1 MSRTSDAEQLLCSHS
16 NAFCKR
22 QVAETNKI
30 TLTRQKLVGQRN
42 SHRFCDLYRR
52 IAQIPLE
59 FTWIVQPPLKKKRT
73 HSPGIHTDRVT
84 GPRQKGLCGYPRNSH
99 GLCNFYKEDCVDTR
113 SSHGLHTDTLGTHM
127 HYLQLQT
134 FKEQVTRAASK
145 MHRYPQETQ
154 EHFRNRPF
162 GRPCPSIVRGTFCIA
177 KHLMSCIRYINIHAR
192 CPSKPARWTCEN
204 EAFVQPPS
212 KTATSTSS
220 NKAFV
225 QECPIFL
232 CAVRLFLLWDVF
244 AVMFFVVRLLCWEM
258 MWVFFCCET
267 PYWPHCETSLLWNSV
282 PRNTTRLLNFFWKL
296 KIIVAKVTGLI
307 LPTPE
312 RVVPIY
318 TKAATCTT
326 LSLHSWLCASWPH

>member
-1 MSRTSDAEQLLCSHS
+1 
-16 NAFCKR
+16 
-22 QVAETNKI
+22 
-30 TLTRQKLVGQRN
+30 
-42 SHRFCDLYRR
+42 
-52 IAQIPLE
+52 
-59 FTWIVQPPLKKKRT
+59 
-73 HSPGIHTDRVT
+73 
-84 GPRQKGLCGYPRNSH
+84 
-99 GLCNFYKEDCVDTR
+99 
-113 SSHGLHTDTLGTHM
+113 
-127 HYLQLQT
+127 
-134 FKEQVTRAASK
+134 
-145 MHRYPQETQ
+145 
-154 EHFRNRPF
+154 
-162 GRPCPSIVRGTFCIA
+162 
-177 KHLMSCIRYINIHAR
+177 MSCIRYINIHAR

-232 CAVRLFLLWDVF
+232 CAVRLFCCETSLPWCFLLWDFF
-244 AVMFFVVRLLCWEM
+244 AERWCE
-258 MWVFFCCET
+258 FFCCET

>member
-1 MSRTSDAEQLLCSHS
+1 
-16 NAFCKR
+16 
-22 QVAETNKI
+22 
-30 TLTRQKLVGQRN
+30 
-42 SHRFCDLYRR
+42 
-52 IAQIPLE
+52 
-59 FTWIVQPPLKKKRT
+59 
-73 HSPGIHTDRVT
+73 
-84 GPRQKGLCGYPRNSH
+84 
-99 GLCNFYKEDCVDTR
+99 
-113 SSHGLHTDTLGTHM
+113 M

-154 EHFRNRPF
+154 EHFRNRPSADLAH
-162 GRPCPSIVRGTFCIA
+162 PSSEARFVLQNIWCRASAISIFMRDVLQNLHAELVKTKLSCNLLQKLQLQLLQA
-177 KHLMSCIRYINIHAR
+177 KLSCKNVQYF
-192 CPSKPARWTCEN
+192 
-204 EAFVQPPS
+204 FVLLD
-212 KTATSTSS
+212 
-220 NKAFV
+220 F
-225 QECPIFL
+225 F
-232 CAVRLFLLWDVF
+232 AVRRLCREV
-244 AVMFFVVRLLCWEM
+244 FFVVRLLCCEM